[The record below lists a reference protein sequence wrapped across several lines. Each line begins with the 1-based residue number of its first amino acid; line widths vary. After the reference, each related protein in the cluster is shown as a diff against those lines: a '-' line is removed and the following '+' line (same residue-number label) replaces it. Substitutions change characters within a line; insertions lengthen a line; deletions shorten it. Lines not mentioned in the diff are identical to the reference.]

1 VLSMCLIN
9 DPPTDWDDV
18 IERGVKN
25 WKGKDLKAVMARLCL
40 SASVYAIW
48 KEMNNIRHGFVFFF
62 FFFYHVWTVQCLAPL
77 SFLIDPCI
85 EL

>member
-62 FFFYHVWTVQCLAPL
+62 FFFTMCGLCNA
-77 SFLIDPCI
+77 
-85 EL
+85 

>member
-62 FFFYHVWTVQCLAPL
+62 FFLPCVDCAML
-77 SFLIDPCI
+77 SSFKFSN
-85 EL
+85 